1 MNNEWIHWIVT
12 QLRKNE
18 APLLLVNYRP
28 ITLRNIIY
36 NIWAGGLGG
45 RRTPILNLLTDEAQT
60 EYKTDQCVPD
70 YLSFIGNEVGNARQT
85 YMCVS
90 KVFDIDGWDTLGHTI
105 RKMGPWRYTR
115 GLQQGRNGAHLR
127 RKVDGQLANDTDN
140 KGVAQWIPISAKL
153 FKIYFDAMMNGYGKA
168 TPEDIRQTQDAAIGR
183 ANSPNPNGQP
193 MSGAM
198 RTSARKRQPKPPR
211 M

>member
-85 YMCVS
+85 YMCVLIS
-90 KVFDIDGWDTLGHTI
+90 RKSAIWMGGILWVILYGKWAPGDTQEG
-105 RKMGPWRYTR
+105 Y
-115 GLQQGRNGAHLR
+115 
-127 RKVDGQLANDTDN
+127 N
-140 KGVAQWIPISAKL
+140 K
-153 FKIYFDAMMNGYGKA
+153 DAM
-168 TPEDIRQTQDAAIGR
+168 GR
-183 ANSPNPNGQP
+183 I
-193 MSGAM
+193 
-198 RTSARKRQPKPPR
+198 
-211 M
+211 